1 MNPSLND
8 HSTMIQTSIS
18 NNDAI
23 LKDILVKVLETQNKL
38 IEMLDKMNS

>member
-1 MNPSLND
+1 
-8 HSTMIQTSIS
+8 MIQTSIS